1 MLKKL
6 NTKSGADMLERE
18 GSHCG
23 KKKKGSK
30 EFLNVALEKLREQQ
44 AREGRKLKA
53 KKMDECER
61 SV

>member
-6 NTKSGADMLERE
+6 NMKSAADMLERD
-18 GSHCG
+18 GSHFG
-23 KKKKGSK
+23 EKKRGSR
-30 EFLNVALEKLREQQ
+30 EFLNVALEKSSDQQ

-53 KKMDECER
+53 KKMDERET